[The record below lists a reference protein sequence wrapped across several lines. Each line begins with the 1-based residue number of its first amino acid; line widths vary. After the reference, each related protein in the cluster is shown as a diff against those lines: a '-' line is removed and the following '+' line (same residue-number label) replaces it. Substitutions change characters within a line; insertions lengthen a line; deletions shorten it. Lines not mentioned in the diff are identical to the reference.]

1 MTRPI
6 GMADLMGLG
15 HLVPGHRPWPRA
27 LVTREAW
34 RTAIGLL
41 GPPGWSLLGLWSD
54 RAEVHMAL
62 SHEPA
67 SHERAHEIGVVSL
80 DCPERT
86 FPSVARSHPPALHLE
101 ATIRDLFGLQADG
114 TPEPRP
120 WLDHGRWGVRHP
132 LGARKDAA

>member
-1 MTRPI
+1 MPQI
-6 GMADLMGLG
+6 A
-15 HLVPGHRPWPRA
+15 HHRPWPRTV
-27 LVTREAW
+27 VTPDAW
-34 RTAIGLL
+34 RAAVGRLAASHA
-41 GPPGWSLLGLWSD
+41 SLLGLWGD

-62 SHEPA
+62 SDEQ
-67 SHERAHEIGVVSL
+67 SGEIGVLSL
-80 DCPERT
+80 DCVDGT

-101 ATIRDLFGLQADG
+101 ATIRDLFGLEALG